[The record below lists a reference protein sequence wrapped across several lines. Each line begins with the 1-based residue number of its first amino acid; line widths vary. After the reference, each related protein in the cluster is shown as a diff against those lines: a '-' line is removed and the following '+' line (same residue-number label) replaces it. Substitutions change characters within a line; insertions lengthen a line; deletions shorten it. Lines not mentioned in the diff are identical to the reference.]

1 MPIEPGRDLSVDKI
15 FTDRIT
21 PKTTIAAHPISS
33 AFIAILVAGSIL
45 CTLIV
50 PIYAST
56 TPKIGD
62 WPFFYFYL
70 LACIPFVVIAL
81 CVTALLQRR
90 LKAAAIDETA
100 RAGE

>member
-1 MPIEPGRDLSVDKI
+1 MDKT
-15 FTDRIT
+15 FTDGTT
-21 PKTTIAAHPISS
+21 PKTPIATHPISS
-33 AFIAILVAGSIL
+33 AIIAILVAGSIL

-70 LACIPFVVIAL
+70 LAAIPFVVVAL
-81 CVTALLQRR
+81 CVAVLLQRR
-90 LKAAAIDETA
+90 LETA
-100 RAGE
+100 GESAEAGE

>member
-1 MPIEPGRDLSVDKI
+1 MPIR
-15 FTDRIT
+15 
-21 PKTTIAAHPISS
+21 PKTPIAAHPISS
-33 AFIAILVAGSIL
+33 AIIAILVVGSIL

-81 CVTALLQRR
+81 CVTVLLQRR
-90 LKAAAIDETA
+90 LNGASEIAED
-100 RAGE
+100 GE

>member
-1 MPIEPGRDLSVDKI
+1 MPIGPGRDPSVNNI
-15 FTDRIT
+15 FTDGTT
-21 PKTTIAAHPISS
+21 PKTPIAAHPISS
-33 AFIAILVAGSIL
+33 AIIAILIAGSIL

-81 CVTALLQRR
+81 CVTVLVQRR
-90 LKAAAIDETA
+90 LKAADETA
-100 RAGE
+100 EAGE

>member
-1 MPIEPGRDLSVDKI
+1 MPIGPPPKNL
-15 FTDRIT
+15 IT
-21 PKTTIAAHPISS
+21 AHPISS
-33 AFIAILVAGSIL
+33 AIIAILVAGSIL

-56 TPKIGD
+56 TPKVGD

-81 CVTALLQRR
+81 CVTVLLQRR
-90 LKAAAIDETA
+90 LKASGKTA
-100 RAGE
+100 EAGE

>member
-1 MPIEPGRDLSVDKI
+1 MPIRPGRDQSADKI
-15 FTDRIT
+15 FT
-21 PKTTIAAHPISS
+21 PKTPIAAHPVTS
-33 AFIAILVAGSIL
+33 AAIAILVAASIL

-56 TPKIGD
+56 TPKVGE

-70 LACIPFVVIAL
+70 LASIPFVVIAL

-90 LKAAAIDETA
+90 LKAAGTTA
-100 RAGE
+100 EAGE

>member
-1 MPIEPGRDLSVDKI
+1 MPIRRLPVDKI
-15 FTDRIT
+15 FADGIT
-21 PKTTIAAHPISS
+21 PKNTISAHPISS
-33 AFIAILVAGSIL
+33 VIIAILITGSIL

-56 TPKIGD
+56 TPKVGD

-81 CVTALLQRR
+81 CVVVLLQRR
-90 LKAAAIDETA
+90 LKAADETA
-100 RAGE
+100 EAGE